1 MANRLG
7 RTETVAEDTRS
18 PEQKALEA
26 VEDVLARL
34 LQRSR
39 TATGL
44 QEKHHIGAQID
55 VWGLVL
61 SDIGRAMKEAT
72 K

>member
-1 MANRLG
+1 MVHTKSG
-7 RTETVAEDTRS
+7 QDFS
-18 PEQKALEA
+18 
-26 VEDVLARL
+26 
-34 LQRSR
+34 
-39 TATGL
+39 L

-61 SDIGRAMKEAT
+61 SDVGRAMKEAT